1 MKLENKTVLVTG
13 SSRGI
18 GRAIVLAAAAEG
30 ANVIVNYR
38 TSKEKADEV
47 VALIGPKRA
56 HAIQADV
63 AKEEDVRTL
72 ISETLLHFGKIDVL
86 VNNAGAIIRPGDWR
100 SDMMTWHKTIDANLT
115 SAWIMIKEVAP
126 YMLKRGKGAIV
137 NIGSVYGMLGA
148 AGVLAYTSAKGG
160 LVTLTKAFAKELAPS
175 VRVNAVLPSNVVTD
189 MARAAG
195 DQLIEQF
202 KKETVLQ
209 RIAMPDEIAHP
220 VVFLASD
227 DASYITGETLV
238 VDGGYSL
245 R

>member
-115 SAWIMIKEVAP
+115 SAWFMIREVAP
-126 YMLKRGKGAIV
+126 YMQKRGKGAIV
-137 NIGSVYGMLGA
+137 NVGSMTGVNGSPW
-148 AGVLAYTSAKGG
+148 VLAYASAKAGIVG
-160 LVTLTKAFAKELAPS
+160 LTKSFAKGLAPN
-175 VRVNAVLPSNVVTD
+175 VRVNAVLPSAVLTD
-189 MARAAG
+189 M
-195 DQLIEQF
+195 
-202 KKETVLQ
+202 TVASGTDVTERFRTQTPLQ
-209 RIAMPDEIAHP
+209 RIAMPDEIARP
-220 VVFLASD
+220 VIFLASD